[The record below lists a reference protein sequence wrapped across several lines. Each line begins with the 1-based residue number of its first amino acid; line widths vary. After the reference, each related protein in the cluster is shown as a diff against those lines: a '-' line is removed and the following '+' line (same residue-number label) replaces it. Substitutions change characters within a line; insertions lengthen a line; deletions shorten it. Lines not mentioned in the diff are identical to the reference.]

1 MSLQRRRKTCERL
14 IVFVPPRWSQ
24 TMLLMGLMVARK
36 EGPLPMKN
44 PCFIRKNIFSILQ
57 KTTTSLK
64 TLSKNKRPITIVLW
78 HLDTNY
84 IIFRN
89 VENLKNY
96 FFSKKNKS

>member
-14 IVFVPPRWSQ
+14 IVFVPPRWSPNYAFDGFNGCKKGGSI
-24 TMLLMGLMVARK
+24 THEESLLHKKKYFFNFA
-36 EGPLPMKN
+36 
-44 PCFIRKNIFSILQ
+44 
-57 KTTTSLK
+57 
-64 TLSKNKRPITIVLW
+64 KNKRPITIVLW

>member
-1 MSLQRRRKTCERL
+1 
-14 IVFVPPRWSQ
+14 
-24 TMLLMGLMVARK
+24 MLLMGLMVARK